1 MVPTK
6 FARSSRRRAQW
17 CVALAAVAIV
27 ATACGGDS
35 SSNAKPPRPN
45 IVFLLTDD
53 QRWDSMP
60 QLPTMNAQK
69 EWARFSNMFIED
81 PQCCPARAAILTGRH
96 TQHTHVQ
103 TLDDGAKLDV
113 STTIATMLHD
123 AGYRTALFG
132 KYLNGYPFGK
142 KKPVPPGWD
151 TFQANTGLIAY
162 SDYTLIQNRK
172 KVHYGKETYP
182 TELLTKKAL
191 HFIDH
196 TKKSKPFFLYLAYNA
211 PHATNVGPPV
221 PEKRDVG
228 SCASESF
235 DEPPNFN
242 ALDKVREAAWMKS
255 TAPVGPSSQ
264 RQWRVAT
271 CETLRSVDRSVD
283 TILDELRKTGRM
295 DDTYIVFMSDN
306 GYGFG
311 EHRLTGKGDL
321 YDESIR
327 VPLWVRGPG
336 VRPGDVDRLTSNV
349 DITPTLL
356 DWARVDAP
364 KGFLD
369 GQSFAAELRGNEV
382 AGPDAVLLRG
392 CRTTLKGPITA
403 ASGENGTCGAYQ
415 TGMGF
420 NWGVRTGRYKLIV
433 NKGNDLQLFDLQR
446 DPWEL
451 SNVAYR
457 PAYKPVVANLRATLA
472 RLRG

>member
-1 MVPTK
+1 MVLT
-6 FARSSRRRAQW
+6 RLTGSSRRRARW
-17 CVALAAVAIV
+17 CVAFAAAAIV
-27 ATACGGDS
+27 ATACGGS

-53 QRWDSMP
+53 QRWDSMH

-96 TQHTHVQ
+96 THHTHVQ
-103 TLDDGAKLDV
+103 TLNDGRKLDE
-113 STTIATMLHD
+113 STTIATLLHD

-132 KYLNGYPFGK
+132 KYLNGYPFPPK
-142 KKPVPPGWD
+142 KARPPGWD
-151 TFQANTGLIAY
+151 TFQANTGRITY
-162 SDYTLIQNRK
+162 DDNTLIQNGK
-172 KVHYGKETYP
+172 TVHYGKKDYP
-182 TELLTKKAL
+182 TELFTRKAV
-191 HFIDH
+191 HFIDN
-196 TKKSKPFFLYLAYNA
+196 TKKSRPFFLYVGYNA
-211 PHATNVGPPV
+211 PHATDVGPPV

-228 SCASESF
+228 SCASEKF
-235 DEPPNFN
+235 DEPSNFN
-242 ALDKVREAAWMKS
+242 AVDKVREAAWMDG
-255 TAPVGPSSQ
+255 TVPVDPATQ
-264 RQWRVAT
+264 QQWRVAT
-271 CETLRSVDRSVD
+271 CETLRSVDRSVN

-321 YDESIR
+321 YEESIR

-336 VRPGDVDRLTSNV
+336 VHAGDVDRLTSNI

-369 GQSFAAELRGNEV
+369 GHSFAADLRGEDV

-392 CRTTLKGPITA
+392 CRTILKGPIA
-403 ASGENGTCGAYQ
+403 SASGENGTCGAYQ
-415 TGMGF
+415 TGMGL
-420 NWGVRTGRYKLIV
+420 NWGVRTERYKLIV
-433 NKGNDLQLFDLQR
+433 NKGNDLQLFDLAK
-446 DPWEL
+446 DPSEV
-451 SNVAYR
+451 SNVAYE
-457 PAYKPVVANLRATLA
+457 PAYRNVVHDLQATLA
-472 RLRG
+472 RMRG